1 MDHFF
6 VIKNLTTGWFYVS
19 DGTYSERILLA
30 EGFMSYESAQI
41 KISELPKGFYEIIK
55 VYE

>member
-19 DGTYSERILLA
+19 DGTYSERIILA
-30 EGFMSYESAQI
+30 NRFESYESAQI
-41 KISELPKGFYEIIK
+41 KISELPKGFYEVIK

>member
-6 VIKNLTTGWFYVS
+6 VIKNLTTGWYYVS
-19 DGTYSERILLA
+19 DGTYSERIILA
-30 EGFMSYESAQI
+30 NRFESYESAQI
-41 KISELPKGFYEIIK
+41 KISELPKGFYEVIK

>member
-19 DGTYSERILLA
+19 DDTCSERIISA
-30 EGFMSYESAQI
+30 NRFESYESALHTVG
-41 KISELPKGFYEIIK
+41 SLPKGFYEIIK

>member
-1 MDHFF
+1 MDYFF

-19 DGTYSERILLA
+19 DGTYSERIILA